1 MARKTKL
8 IDLPQPLLLI
18 YYSEKL
24 YKNDVKN
31 MVDKQKEIVL
41 LKKLSSIKN
50 EDLHIFS
57 FVLTNLNSRIFIFF
71 LKCRRGRV
79 FKFHEYS
86 VKRLD

>member
-8 IDLPQPLLLI
+8 IDLPQSLLLI

-41 LKKLSSIKN
+41 LKK
-50 EDLHIFS
+50 
-57 FVLTNLNSRIFIFF
+57 
-71 LKCRRGRV
+71 
-79 FKFHEYS
+79 
-86 VKRLD
+86 